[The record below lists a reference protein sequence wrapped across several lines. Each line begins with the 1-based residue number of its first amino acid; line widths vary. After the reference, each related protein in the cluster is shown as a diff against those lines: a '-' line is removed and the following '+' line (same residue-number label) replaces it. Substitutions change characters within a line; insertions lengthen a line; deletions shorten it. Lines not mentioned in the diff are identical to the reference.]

1 MTQSLVSLLPP
12 DVATPIVALLLGM
25 SFLSSLIT
33 VAFGIGGGALLLAV
47 MAVTMPPAA
56 LIPVHG
62 VVQVGSNLGRA
73 VLFARHTVWA
83 ALPGFTIGSVIG
95 VAIGGNIVVSIPPGL
110 VQAGVGLF
118 IVWAVF
124 ARPPQWLSRWPVIT
138 GAISSFLTMFFGAT
152 GVFVASYSKSLKLPR
167 HPHVATHATLMS
179 VQHLLKSVT
188 FAFLGFA
195 FAPWAPFIAGM
206 ILAGLLGTMAG
217 NLVLTRMSDA
227 RFHRALDIVLLL
239 IAARLIWSGLQT
251 GVFSAP

>member
-1 MTQSLVSLLPP
+1 
-12 DVATPIVALLLGM
+12 
-25 SFLSSLIT
+25 
-33 VAFGIGGGALLLAV
+33 
-47 MAVTMPPAA
+47 
-56 LIPVHG
+56 
-62 VVQVGSNLGRA
+62 
-73 VLFARHTVWA
+73 
-83 ALPGFTIGSVIG
+83 
-95 VAIGGNIVVSIPPGL
+95 
-110 VQAGVGLF
+110 
-118 IVWAVF
+118 
-124 ARPPQWLSRWPVIT
+124 
-138 GAISSFLTMFFGAT
+138 
-152 GVFVASYSKSLKLPR
+152 
-167 HPHVATHATLMS
+167 MS